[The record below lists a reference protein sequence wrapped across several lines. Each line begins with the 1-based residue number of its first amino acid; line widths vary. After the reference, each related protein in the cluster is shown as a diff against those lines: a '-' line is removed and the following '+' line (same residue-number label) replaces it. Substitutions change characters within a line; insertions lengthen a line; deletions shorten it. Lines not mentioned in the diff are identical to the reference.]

1 MFDYCN
7 FGLFEVNSAKIKKQP
22 PRYKGTKKRKSS
34 HREKIKIKKEKAKRW
49 IPAFTGTTKRSGNNE
64 KKSLDY
70 KKKRD
75 GR

>member
-22 PRYKGTKKRKSS
+22 PKYKGTKKKQPQRNTEK
-34 HREKIKIKKEKAKRW
+34 KIKRKKAKRW
-49 IPAFTGTTKRSGNNE
+49 IPALAGTTKRSKNNE